1 MVLVKELNMSPNQA
15 RQLISYDE
23 DFLSDTMSELKHME
37 HDSADENTDMVPPPG
52 AMEEDKGNMVQEVAK
67 IVKSFYNRDNPN
79 VGPFRGEEGIAIDV
93 EKTIS
98 EKFGD
103 QAGQQA
109 RELAEKFMEKL
120 TTEWQ
125 SRHGQTHAVEPTDGL
140 ARLKELVG
148 NIKAKVEGIG
158 DQGTSG
164 QDFNKNMMRDPS
176 MESIMKKLDSLAK

>member
-1 MVLVKELNMSPNQA
+1 MSPKQA
-15 RQLISYDE
+15 RHLISYDE
-23 DFLSDTMSELKHME
+23 DFLGDTMSELQHME
-37 HDSADENTDMVPPPG
+37 QNSADENTDMVPTPG
-52 AMEEDKGNMVQEVAK
+52 AMEEDKGSMVQEVAK

-120 TTEWQ
+120 TMEWQ

-148 NIKAKVEGIG
+148 NIKTKVEGIG
-158 DQGTSG
+158 DRGNSG

-176 MESIMKKLDSLAK
+176 MESIMKKLESLAK